1 MTTYSVATRAVLRAL
16 DKETSNMTGAW
27 ESLPLDNLDDF
38 RTRAQAYLGDKT
50 ELSSRTILR
59 AHYPDILAYYREQ
72 AAGEPTETS
81 RTEEVD
87 TDPAGT
93 EDYSQGTTTT
103 EGATI
108 MASNAQ
114 DIAGITEQ
122 IEANIER
129 AKSLAEAENLE
140 SLAELAGE
148 TEHLIST
155 LPTRGKIGGTTAAK
169 AKQEFRAAF
178 KVASTIQEKPEPA
191 PKAEVATLE
200 TRDYAAVEGISDLI
214 AMGAER
220 MVDGV
225 KMHMRTADLARDTAR
240 VILDMRVRMTDKDGN
255 PDLTTRSHGGKMAT
269 RELYQTVGTNLQ
281 GAGDEYDVV
290 TAVKKLTRSVQNVM
304 SDVMAEYLRSLD
316 SDAEEAARFAKVA
329 ENKPED
335 VALSAWVANH
345 YGLSLKGALE
355 LDRAAYYAKKELP
368 AGESAGGGEGE
379 GEEAG
384 EAEGPD
390 ARTLV
395 AHYIQTIARANKE
408 VKADA
413 FAGLDAD
420 AKQAAMTELE
430 AQLKVIR
437 EVVSALSV

>member
-1 MTTYSVATRAVLRAL
+1 
-16 DKETSNMTGAW
+16 
-27 ESLPLDNLDDF
+27 
-38 RTRAQAYLGDKT
+38 
-50 ELSSRTILR
+50 
-59 AHYPDILAYYREQ
+59 
-72 AAGEPTETS
+72 
-81 RTEEVD
+81 
-87 TDPAGT
+87 
-93 EDYSQGTTTT
+93 
-103 EGATI
+103 
-108 MASNAQ
+108 
-114 DIAGITEQ
+114 
-122 IEANIER
+122 
-129 AKSLAEAENLE
+129 
-140 SLAELAGE
+140 
-148 TEHLIST
+148 
-155 LPTRGKIGGTTAAK
+155 
-169 AKQEFRAAF
+169 
-178 KVASTIQEKPEPA
+178 
-191 PKAEVATLE
+191 
-200 TRDYAAVEGISDLI
+200 
-214 AMGAER
+214 
-220 MVDGV
+220 
-225 KMHMRTADLARDTAR
+225 MRTADLARDTAK